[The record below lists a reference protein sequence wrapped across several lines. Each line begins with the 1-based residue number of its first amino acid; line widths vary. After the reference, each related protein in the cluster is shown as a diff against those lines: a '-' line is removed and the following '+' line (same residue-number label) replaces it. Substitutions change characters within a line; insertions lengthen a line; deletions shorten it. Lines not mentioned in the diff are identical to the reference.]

1 MIGSLASSRERLVG
15 MFRNSARVRH
25 FDVTSKCY
33 MHCVSTYVAVESVT
47 SPCAADGFVRVAVE
61 TLSKT

>member
-1 MIGSLASSRERLVG
+1 MIGSLASSRELLVG

-33 MHCVSTYVAVESVT
+33 MHCVSTFAVESVT